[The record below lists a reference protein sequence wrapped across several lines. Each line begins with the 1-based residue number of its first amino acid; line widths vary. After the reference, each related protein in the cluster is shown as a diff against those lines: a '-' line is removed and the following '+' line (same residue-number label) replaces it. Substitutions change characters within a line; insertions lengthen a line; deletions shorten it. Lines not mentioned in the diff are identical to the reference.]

1 MTHAVSKEEKH
12 LGLQSSRGLFAQH
25 VDIESDLARVDSIC
39 TFGIYKVLVSQR
51 VLIDLVCSGGG
62 VGSGANFKVRPYPAP
77 TRRTPDYP
85 WRAACCCSPL
95 DSAPEKD
102 FVAKIHQ
109 IQR

>member
-51 VLIDLVCSGGG
+51 VLIDLVCCGGG
-62 VGSGANFKVRPYPAP
+62 VGSGVNFKVRPYPAP
-77 TRRTPDYP
+77 TWRTPTTP
-85 WRAACCCSPL
+85 GELHVVVLHQIVHQRRSF
-95 DSAPEKD
+95 E
-102 FVAKIHQ
+102 AKIHQ
-109 IQR
+109 IQ